1 MSKDAH
7 YPILDFMTSQVSPI
21 FAGREAELGTLLEAF
36 EAARTEAPATVLLA
50 GEAGGGKTRLVNE
63 FAARVGDDA
72 RVLAGGCMELSSA
85 GLPYAPFTAAL
96 RQLVR
101 EIGTDGLA
109 ALMPGGTT
117 RDLARLLPG
126 LGEAPADS
134 DPATA
139 RARLFEQM
147 LTLLERLAAREPLL
161 LIVED
166 AHWADRSTR
175 DLLVFLARNL
185 RHGPVMLL
193 ISYRSDDLHRTHP
206 LRPVLADLGRAEGV
220 TRLELPRLSHD
231 EVAGQLAGILGRPPE
246 PALTELV
253 HARSAGIPLFVEAMT
268 DYADASG
275 MGVPESLRDLLLVGV
290 NRLPEETQ
298 EVLRVASA
306 SVATD
311 SIGHELLIKV
321 TGLDDRRLSEALRP
335 AVDGNILVADSHGY
349 RFRHALISEAVH
361 EDLLPGEHGRIH
373 RTYAEALERDPEL
386 CGQGG
391 PGSSAA
397 LALHWHSAHDND
409 RALSAAWRAAGES
422 AGALAYSEQ
431 VQMLE
436 RVLELWDRV
445 EDAAERT
452 GHDQVGVLEIAIE
465 AAHACGEADR
475 GLAFVRAALAEL
487 DAEGEPD
494 RVALLLAWRGRLKG
508 LKGVPGELDDLREAE
523 RRAARPTAARA
534 RVLDRLSV
542 TLLLCHEIDEGAE
555 FASEAIDLAREL
567 GDEQIELDVTISLA
581 TLVTKEGAGDLDK
594 TRRTLHEV
602 RRRAEVLGLAE
613 TVLRSRTN
621 LSDTLE
627 AAGQSAEAVEVAAKG
642 WAIAKEV
649 GRARLNGPFL
659 AGNMTESL
667 VSLGR
672 WDEALTVADECLSIN
687 PAPALHGF
695 LLVHQGTIA
704 LARGDLA
711 TVERT
716 LALMPPSARSGFT
729 VPQETMPPRLLLT
742 RYRLVTGDIAG
753 ALVLI
758 EETVRERPDI
768 KGRYL
773 WPLLVVGMRAC
784 AEAGTALGDDELL
797 ERSVA
802 LRTRL
807 REVAART
814 LADGPLNSAYATT
827 FAAETAAAEG
837 ALDAPSWDA
846 AADAWGGLSH
856 PYPQAVA
863 LLRAAEAVAGDGD
876 REGAAERLRRA
887 ADLADALGARPLR
900 AQIEDL
906 ARRARV
912 PFERQATAPAAGASS
927 FGLTPREREVLR
939 LVTEG
944 RGNREI
950 AEELF
955 ISAKTVSVHVSNIL
969 TKLEVSS
976 RGEAAALAHRMAL
989 FAEPTDR

>member
-1 MSKDAH
+1 
-7 YPILDFMTSQVSPI
+7 MTSQVSPI
-21 FAGREAELGTLLEAF
+21 FAGREAELGTLLETF
-36 EAARTEAPATVLLA
+36 ESARTEAPAIVLLA
-50 GEAGGGKTRLVNE
+50 GEAGGGKTRLANE
-63 FAARVGDDA
+63 FAARVGEGA

-96 RQLVR
+96 RQLIR
-101 EIGTDGLA
+101 EIGEDGVA

-147 LTLLERLAAREPLL
+147 LTLLERLATREPLL

-185 RHGPVMLL
+185 RHGPLMLL

-206 LRPVLADLGRAEGV
+206 LRPVLADLSRAEGV
-220 TRLELPRLSHD
+220 SRLELPRLSLG
-231 EVAGQLAGILGRPPE
+231 EVAGQLAGILGSSPKPE
-246 PALTELV
+246 LTELV
-253 HARSAGIPLFVEAMT
+253 YGRSGGIPLFVEAMT

-311 SIGHELLIKV
+311 SIGHELLLRV
-321 TGLDDRRLSEALRP
+321 TGLDDQRLSEALRP
-335 AVDGNILVADSHGY
+335 AVDGNILVADSQGY

-386 CGQGG
+386 CAQGG

-397 LALHWHSAHDND
+397 LALHWHSAHDNEK
-409 RALSAAWRAAGES
+409 ALSAAWKAAAES
-422 AGALAYSEQ
+422 ESALAYSEQ

-445 EDAAERT
+445 EDAPERT

-465 AAHACGEADR
+465 AAHACGEAHN
-475 GLAFVRAALAEL
+475 GLSFVRAALAEL
-487 DAEGEPD
+487 DPAQDPD
-494 RVALLLAWRGRLKG
+494 RVAMLLAWRGRLKG
-508 LKGVPGELDDLREAE
+508 LKGLTGELDDLREAE
-523 RRAARPTAARA
+523 RLAARPTAIRA
-534 RVLDRLSV
+534 RVLDRISV
-542 TLLLCHEIDEGAE
+542 TLQLHHEIAEGSE
-555 FASEAIDLAREL
+555 FAREALELAREL
-567 GDEQIELDVTISLA
+567 GEEEIELDVTISLA
-581 TLVTKEGAGDLDK
+581 TLATKEGAGDLDG

-602 RRRAEVLGLAE
+602 QRRGAELGHAE

-627 AAGQSAEAVEVAAKG
+627 AAGASAEAAEVAAKG
-642 WAIAKEV
+642 WEIAKEV

-659 AGNMTESL
+659 AGNLTESL

-672 WDEALTVADECLSIN
+672 WDEALAVADESLSIN

-695 LLVHQGTIA
+695 LLIHQGTIA

-711 TVERT
+711 AVERS
-716 LALMPPSARSGFT
+716 LELMPPSARSGFT

-742 RYRLVTGDIAG
+742 RYRLATGDVAG
-753 ALVLI
+753 AMELV
-758 EETVRERPDI
+758 EETVRERPDV

-773 WPLLVVGMRAC
+773 WPLLLVGMRAC
-784 AEAGTALGDDELL
+784 AEAGTVLGDDALL

-802 LRTRL
+802 LRARL
-807 REVAART
+807 REVAAHT
-814 LADGPLNSAYATT
+814 LADGALNSAYATT
-827 FAAETAAAEG
+827 FAAEAAAAEG
-837 ALDAPSWDA
+837 ALDAPAWDA
-846 AADAWGGLSH
+846 AASAWGGLSQ
-856 PYPQAVA
+856 PYPQALA

-876 REGAAERLRRA
+876 REGAAERLKIA
-887 ADLADALGARPLR
+887 ASLADGLGARPLR
-900 AQIEDL
+900 TQIEDL
-906 ARRARV
+906 ARRARI
-912 PFERQATAPAAGASS
+912 PFEQATASATPRNGEHTS

-976 RGEAAALAHRMAL
+976 RGEAAALAHRLGL
-989 FAEPTDR
+989 FADR